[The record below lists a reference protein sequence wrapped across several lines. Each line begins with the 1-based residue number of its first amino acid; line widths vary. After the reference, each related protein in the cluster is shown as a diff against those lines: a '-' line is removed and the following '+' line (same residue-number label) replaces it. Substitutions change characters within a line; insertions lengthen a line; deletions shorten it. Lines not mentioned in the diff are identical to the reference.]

1 MKLLGSLAIAALA
14 VLAPIKAVLIVTFL
28 LVLADLITGV
38 WAAVKTKQS
47 ITSAGFRRTLVKMFI
62 YEILVITGFLVE
74 TYLTGN
80 SVPISKLITSFIG
93 LTETLSIIENL
104 NIISET
110 NLFATILAKLGAF
123 NK

>member
-14 VLAPIKAVLIVTFL
+14 VLTPIKAVLIVTFL